1 MQASNEASPS
11 RWSAYK
17 KSWTGLW
24 REYARNRVGVIG
36 LTLLTFFVLMAVFGP
51 FTAPYDPVF
60 SSAEILRPPSALH
73 LLGTNEVG
81 QDILSQLLY
90 GAQPSL
96 IVGFAAAGI
105 SAVVGSLVGLIAGY
119 YEGYAGDLLMRLTD
133 VFLVIPALPLMVVLG
148 AILGPT
154 LFSIVIA
161 IALVGW
167 TGTARLVRS
176 QTLSVKQL
184 AFVESSKASGA
195 RDYYIVFSHIVPN
208 VIPVIFAQTVLVI
221 ANSILSAAVLT
232 FLGLGNPSTI
242 TWGQMLEFAF
252 TSGAVT
258 IAWWYVMSPGL
269 CIMLVV
275 LSFSLVGYSLDA
287 IFNPRTKKI

>member
-1 MQASNEASPS
+1 M
-11 RWSAYK
+11 
-17 KSWTGLW
+17 
-24 REYARNRVGVIG
+24 
-36 LTLLTFFVLMAVFGP
+36 TLLIFFVLMAVAGP
-51 FTAPYDPVF
+51 FIAPYDPTF
-60 SSAEILRPPSALH
+60 SSADILQPPSLVH
-73 LLGTNEVG
+73 FLGTNEVG
-81 QDILSQLLY
+81 QDILSQVLI
-90 GAQPSL
+90 GAQASL
-96 IVGFAAAGI
+96 IVGFAAALI

-119 YEGYAGDLLMRLTD
+119 YQGYASDALMRLTD
-133 VFLVIPALPLMVVLG
+133 VFLVLPALPLMVVLG

-161 IALVGW
+161 IGLVGW

-195 RDYYIVFSHIVPN
+195 RDYYIIFSHIVPN

-258 IAWWYVMSPGL
+258 TAWWYVMAPGL
-269 CIMLVV
+269 CIMFVV
-275 LSFSLVGYSLDA
+275 LSFSLVGYSLDEM
-287 IFNPRTKKI
+287 FNPRTRKI

>member
-1 MQASNEASPS
+1 MQASNETSPS
-11 RWSAYK
+11 RWSTYK

-51 FTAPYDPVF
+51 LTAPYNPVL

>member
-1 MQASNEASPS
+1 MQTTSNLPVS
-11 RWSAYK
+11 RWTAYK
-17 KSWTGLW
+17 KGWTGFW
-24 REYARNRVGVIG
+24 KEYSRNRIGVVG
-36 LTLLTFFVLMAVFGP
+36 LALLTFFVLMGLLGP
-51 FTAPYDPVF
+51 SVAPYDPV
-60 SSAEILRPPSALH
+60 AAVGDILQPPTALH

-105 SAVVGSLVGLIAGY
+105 SAVVGSLVGLMAGY
-119 YEGYAGDLLMRLTD
+119 YEGYAGDLLMRFTD

-195 RDYYIVFSHIVPN
+195 RDYYVIFSHIVPN

-258 IAWWYVMSPGL
+258 TAWWYVMSPGL
-269 CIMLVV
+269 CIMFVV

-287 IFNPRTKKI
+287 IFNPRTKKA

>member
-1 MQASNEASPS
+1 MRMSSERTTL
-11 RWSAYK
+11 RWSIYRK
-17 KSWTGLW
+17 RWIELW
-24 REYARNRVGVIG
+24 RKFARNRIGVIG
-36 LTLLTFFVLMAVFGP
+36 LALLVFFALMALVGP
-51 FTAPYDPVF
+51 FTAPYDPTL
-60 SSAEILRPPSALH
+60 SSAQILKPPSAMH

-90 GAQPSL
+90 GAQASL
-96 IVGFAAAGI
+96 IVGFAAAAI
-105 SAVVGSLVGLIAGY
+105 SAIVGSLVGLIAGY
-119 YEGYAGDLLMRLTD
+119 YQGYAGDLLMRLTD

-161 IALVGW
+161 IGIVGW

-184 AFVESSKASGA
+184 AFVESSRASGA
-195 RDYYIVFSHIVPN
+195 RDYYIIFSHIVPN

-258 IAWWYVMSPGL
+258 SAWWYVMSPGL

-275 LSFSLVGYSLDA
+275 LSFSLVGYSLDE
-287 IFNPRTKKI
+287 IFNPRTRKI

>member
-1 MQASNEASPS
+1 MSSELATS

-17 KSWTGLW
+17 RRSASFW
-24 REYARNRVGVIG
+24 REYSSNRVGVIG
-36 LTLLTFFVLMAVFGP
+36 LALLAFFVLMGVFGP

-60 SSAEILRPPSALH
+60 SSSYILGPPNTLH

-105 SAVVGSLVGLIAGY
+105 SAVVGSLVGLLAGY

-176 QTLSVKQL
+176 QTLSVKHL
-184 AFVESSKASGA
+184 AFVESSRASGA
-195 RDYYIVFSHIVPN
+195 RDYYIIFSHIVPN
-208 VIPVIFAQTVLVI
+208 VVPVIFAQTVLVV

-258 IAWWYVMSPGL
+258 IAWWYVMAPGL

-287 IFNPRTKKI
+287 IFNPRTKKV

>member
-1 MQASNEASPS
+1 MTSIVTSS
-11 RWSAYK
+11 RWGIYR
-17 KSWTGLW
+17 KSGAGLW
-24 REYARNRVGVIG
+24 REYARNRIGVIG
-36 LTLLTFFVLMAVFGP
+36 LALLVLFSLMAVVGP
-51 FTAPYDPVF
+51 FVAPYDPTA
-60 SSAEILRPPSALH
+60 SSAALLQPPSTLH
-73 LLGTNEVG
+73 PLGTNEVG
-81 QDILSQLLY
+81 QDILSQVLY
-90 GAQPSL
+90 GAQASL
-96 IVGFAAAGI
+96 IVGFAAAAI
-105 SAVVGSLVGLIAGY
+105 SALMGSLVGLVAGY

-133 VFLVIPALPLMVVLG
+133 VFLVLPALPLMVVLG

-161 IALVGW
+161 IGLVGW

-195 RDYYIVFSHIVPN
+195 RDYYIIFSHIVPN

-258 IAWWYVMSPGL
+258 SAWWYVMSPGL
-269 CIMLVV
+269 CIMFVV
-275 LSFSLVGYSLDA
+275 LSFSLVGYSLDEM
-287 IFNPRTKKI
+287 FNPRTRKI